1 MNNFEQSA
9 FTYEDLEQGGRF
21 FDSEQSIAS
30 GVTISSEGM
39 SDDAQIEQRAVCRGL
54 EDSGVFIEPFE
65 QFYSDGAAP
74 ELSAR

>member
-9 FTYEDLEQGGRF
+9 FTYEDLERDGRS

-30 GVTISSEGM
+30 GVTISSETLT
-39 SDDAQIEQRAVCRGL
+39 DDAQVEQRTVYRGL